1 MFNYSTKTTSTN
13 RYGSEEIVITYK
25 YGKIIGHIIAGLILL
40 ILVFGSFGTVPTGK
54 VGVKRTLNK
63 VTGLVQPGLYFMIPL
78 AQDVVKMDVQ
88 VQKEQTEA
96 SAASKDLQTVNAKIA
111 INYRLDESK
120 VLDLFSRIGADYKS
134 RIIDPAIQEVVKAA
148 TAGYTAE
155 ELITKRP
162 EVTDKI
168 QLALSTKLAESDII
182 VSANGVSITDF
193 NFSGSFNKAIEEKVT
208 AEQNALAAKNKLAQV
223 EFEAQQTIATAK
235 ATAEAQRISS
245 AALAAQGG
253 SDYVQLKAIEKWNGI
268 LPTQMIPGSTV
279 PFVNLKN

>member
-1 MFNYSTKTTSTN
+1 MENSSITK
-13 RYGSEEIVITYK
+13 IVKRVVI
-25 YGKIIGHIIAGLILL
+25 GLIVL
-40 ILVFGSFGTVPTGK
+40 IVLFGSFGTVATGK
-54 VGVKRTLNK
+54 IGVKSTLNK
-63 VTGLVQPGLYFMIPL
+63 VVGTVQPGMYFKLPIF
-78 AQDVVKMDVQ
+78 QKVVTMDVQ
-88 VQKEQTEA
+88 VQKEQADAT
-96 SAASKDLQTVNAKIA
+96 AASKDLQTVNAKIA
-111 INYRLDESK
+111 INYKLDEAK
-120 VLDLFSRIGADYKS
+120 VMDLYSRIGTDYKA
-134 RIIDPAIQEVVKAA
+134 RVIDPAIQEVVKAA

-168 QLALSTKLAESDII
+168 QLALSQKLAESDIL
-182 VSANGVSITDF
+182 VSSNGVSIINFDF
-193 NFSGSFNKAIEEKVT
+193 SSSFNKAIEEKVT
-208 AEQNALAAKNKLAQV
+208 AEQNALAAKNKLSQV

-268 LPTQMIPGSTV
+268 LPVQMIPGSTV

>member
-1 MFNYSTKTTSTN
+1 MFNYSTKTTRTS
-13 RYGSEEIVITYK
+13 RYNGEETVVEYK
-25 YGKIIGHIIAGLILL
+25 YGKIISHSIIGLL
-40 ILVFGSFGTVPTGK
+40 ILVIFFGSFGTVATGK
-54 VGVKRTLNK
+54 VGVKSTLNK
-63 VTGLVQPGLYFMIPL
+63 VVGTVQPGMYFKLPII
-78 AQDVVKMDVQ
+78 QNVVTMDVQ
-88 VQKEQTEA
+88 VQKEEADA

-111 INYRLDESK
+111 INYRLDEAK
-120 VLDLFSRIGADYKS
+120 VMDLYSRIGTNYKA

-148 TAGYTAE
+148 TASYTAE

-168 QLALSTKLAESDII
+168 QLALSQKLAESDIV
-182 VSANGVSITDF
+182 VSTNGVSIINFD
-193 NFSGSFNKAIEEKVT
+193 FSGSFNKAIEEKVT

-235 ATAEAQRISS
+235 ATAEAQTISS
-245 AALAAQGG
+245 RALEAQGG
-253 SDYVQLKAIEKWNGI
+253 ENYVQLKAIEKWNGI

>member
-1 MFNYSTKTTSTN
+1 MFNYSTKTTRTS
-13 RYGSEEIVITYK
+13 RYGGEETVTEYK
-25 YGKIIGHIIAGLILL
+25 YGKIIAHAILGLL
-40 ILVFGSFGTVPTGK
+40 ILVIFFGSFGTVATGK
-54 VGVKRTLNK
+54 VGVKSTLNK
-63 VTGLVQPGLYFMIPL
+63 VTGTVQPGMYFKLPIV
-78 AQDVVKMDVQ
+78 QNVVTMDVQ
-88 VQKEQTEA
+88 VQKEEA
-96 SAASKDLQTVNAKIA
+96 DATAASKDLQTVNAKIA
-111 INYRLDESK
+111 INYRLDEAK
-120 VLDLFSRIGADYKS
+120 VMDLYSRIGTNYKA
-134 RIIDPAIQEVVKAA
+134 RVIDPAIQEVVKAS

-168 QLALSTKLAESDII
+168 QLALSTKLAESDIL
-182 VSANGVSITDF
+182 VSANGVSIINFDF
-193 NFSGSFNKAIEEKVT
+193 SQSFNKAIEEKVT